1 MDLDMA
7 GKLAVVAGATGAL
20 GHAVCEG
27 LVAEGARL
35 VLIGRDELKL
45 RESVRRLT
53 AGGSVG
59 SVGSAVVDLGDQKSF
74 DAAFEQLVKIN
85 GIPDMVISAAGST
98 QRIDVDGI
106 TADDF
111 AAAMTSKLIPNV
123 RLILAVGRAMSERG
137 SGRIVVV
144 SGVGGVQPM
153 SVHLPGG
160 STNAALS
167 LFATGYARHLAEA
180 GVALNIVNP
189 GAVESPRLAG
199 HFEASRAGSSGM
211 SEVDSRTTLM
221 KKIPAGRAASPA
233 EIAHV
238 ILFLASDRSSYMLST
253 SVNVDGGQVV
263 GP

>member
-1 MDLDMA
+1 MDLD
-7 GKLAVVAGATGAL
+7 LADTLVLVAGATGAL
-20 GHAVCEG
+20 GQAVCEG

-35 VLIGRDELKL
+35 VLIGRDEHRL
-45 RESVRRLT
+45 RESCDGLN
-53 AGGSVG
+53 GGQSVAF
-59 SVGSAVVDLGDQKSF
+59 AVVDLSDQT
-74 DAAFEQLVKIN
+74 AFETAFGQLVQTH
-85 GIPDMVISAAGST
+85 GVPDVVISAAGST
-98 QRIDVDGI
+98 ERIAIDAI

-111 AAAMTSKLIPNV
+111 ATAMTSKLVPNV
-123 RLILAVGRAMSERG
+123 RLVLAAGRAMSARG
-137 SGRIVVV
+137 TGRIVVV
-144 SGVGGVQPM
+144 SGVGGIQPM

-160 STNAALS
+160 SANAALS

-199 HFEASRAGSSGM
+199 HFEASSSG
-211 SEVDSRTTLM
+211 SNITATDARAALM

-233 EIAHV
+233 EIADV
-238 ILFLASDRSSYMLST
+238 ILFLASDRSSYMFST